1 MIFVKIAKNND
12 EFQILIFRIKDV
24 SKYADWT
31 LLILQNL
38 GKTYLDQFSPFKKY
52 VSTLSVFVKFC
63 RFGCPI
69 SNIVLWLYIG

>member
-38 GKTYLDQFSPFKKY
+38 GKTKL
-52 VSTLSVFVKFC
+52 
-63 RFGCPI
+63 
-69 SNIVLWLYIG
+69 